1 MFAYRAKKADMRN
14 VINSYLNEIRLVLFV
29 ILNSYYLFQNYIDLA
44 MLFNPKMS
52 YSELIILYVPKVVA
66 KFTII
71 VLTVEIKTSILEQ
84 IATV

>member
-1 MFAYRAKKADMRN
+1 
-14 VINSYLNEIRLVLFV
+14 
-29 ILNSYYLFQNYIDLA
+29 
-44 MLFNPKMS
+44 MLFNLKMS